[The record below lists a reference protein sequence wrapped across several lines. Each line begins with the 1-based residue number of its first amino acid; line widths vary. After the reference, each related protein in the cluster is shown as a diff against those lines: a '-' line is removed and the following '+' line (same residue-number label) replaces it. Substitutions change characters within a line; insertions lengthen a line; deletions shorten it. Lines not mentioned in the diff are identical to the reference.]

1 MRLDKALLNP
11 LSLSLAL
18 ATVASFSLSKAAQAA
33 QFNFSYTTY
42 GAGDIISGMI
52 DGDVQVDNDTVFV
65 TAVTMPL
72 FNGVPGP
79 PLPFLS
85 SLTTALGGPQVPPTV
100 SLSGLTMDLFSA
112 TSSQQD
118 GFAFATASIFGAL
131 AFLGGPSYGNTNG
144 PEPYNPANWSLTPKS
159 VPVPE
164 PSAVVALALVGGG
177 LLLSQR
183 ISHKL
188 KL

>member
-1 MRLDKALLNP
+1 MCLDKALLNP

-33 QFNFSYTTY
+33 QFNFSYTT

-52 DGDVQVDNDTVFV
+52 DGDVQADNDTVFV

-85 SLTTALGGPQVPPTV
+85 SATTVIVGPQVPPTV

-112 TSSQQD
+112 TSSQED
-118 GFAFATASIFGAL
+118 GFAFVPAFISGAT
-131 AFLGGPSYGNTNG
+131 AFLGGSSYGSTS
-144 PEPYNPANWSLTPKS
+144 ELYNPANWSLTPKS
-159 VPVPE
+159 VPVSE

>member
-33 QFNFSYTTY
+33 QFNFSYTISP
-42 GAGDIISGMI
+42 GNILSGMI
-52 DGDVQVDNDTVFV
+52 DGDVQADNDTVFV

-79 PLPFLS
+79 PLPLLS
-85 SLTTALGGPQVPPTV
+85 SASTAFEGLLVPPVV
-100 SLSGLTMDLFSA
+100 SLSGLTMDLYNV
-112 TSSQQD
+112 TSSAGED
-118 GFAFATASIFGAL
+118 GFAFAPASVFGSPVFAS
-131 AFLGGPSYGNTNG
+131 GDSYGGTFG
-144 PEPYNPANWSLTPKS
+144 PYNPANWSLTPKS

>member
-33 QFNFSYTTY
+33 QFNFSYTISP
-42 GAGDIISGMI
+42 GNILSGMI
-52 DGDVQVDNDTVFV
+52 DGDVQADNDTVFV

-85 SLTTALGGPQVPPTV
+85 SASTVVQGLLVPPVV
-100 SLSGLTMDLFSA
+100 SLSGLTMDLYNA
-112 TSSQQD
+112 TSSGDD
-118 GFAFATASIFGAL
+118 GFVFVPASLFGL
-131 AFLGGPSYGNTNG
+131 SVFNSGDSYGGTF
-144 PEPYNPANWSLTPKS
+144 EPYNPANWSLTPKS